1 MKRPRKVLLLGA
13 GGMGMAPLALYLRG
27 AGVRVEAFDHKF
39 REPLRTELEN
49 AGVKILHEPEAI
61 LTPDCVVRSSAIPAD
76 DPMVSEWVNADVPVY
91 KRGEFLSSLFSR
103 KRVIAVVGSHG
114 KTSVAGRI
122 AWALERLN
130 FPCSYLVG
138 AQFIDSIL
146 PSGKFQK
153 SPWVLLEVDE
163 SDGTIDGFSP
173 NITVALNCDWDHVDR
188 YENKESFL
196 HTLKSLFERTKNHII
211 CQDCAPL
218 NSIAQNF
225 SDKQTVFFSP
235 ASIAHDFTE
244 ANERAVRSVIGVL
257 NLSVQDLDFEEFP
270 GIQRRQATLF
280 DDGNRWV
287 VEDYAHHPTEIRSF
301 LDLRRKMEP
310 SRSMKVIFQP
320 HRYSRT
326 ESLAAGFA
334 EELAHADQ
342 LFLLPTYSAFEKFD
356 QRGSVEALTGYL
368 PPRLRGS
375 TKIYDDFGDLRRS
388 LHRKNIEKLKD
399 QVLFVGAGDIEHW
412 AHAFSAWEHSGED
425 KHKAFGLY
433 LENRLST
440 GTILNG
446 YHPLGSMTTMG
457 VGGNARWYAEPAN
470 AEDLRSLV
478 EACKLFE
485 LPRSMMGRGSNLI
498 VPDDGFGGLVLRLR
512 GKFWNTI
519 ELRSENSLVVGAGA
533 KLNDICKFACGQG
546 LQGFE
551 FLEGI
556 PGTLGGA
563 LRMNAGAMG
572 WETFDLVDWVSFLLP
587 NGKIQEIPGSE
598 LEVGYRYCKEAY
610 EGIALRA
617 KLKSEGRA
625 KHQEIRKVIDSLA
638 QARRKTQPREA
649 SSGCVFRN
657 PNEHSA
663 GWLIDQSGLK
673 GEKVGGATVSDMH
686 ANFILNRGDA
696 TATEVIKLIL
706 KVRERVQKSHGL
718 TLEPEVNVL
727 GKSWEQY
734 LS

>member
-1 MKRPRKVLLLGA
+1 
-13 GGMGMAPLALYLRG
+13 
-27 AGVRVEAFDHKF
+27 
-39 REPLRTELEN
+39 
-49 AGVKILHEPEAI
+49 
-61 LTPDCVVRSSAIPAD
+61 
-76 DPMVSEWVNADVPVY
+76 
-91 KRGEFLSSLFSR
+91 
-103 KRVIAVVGSHG
+103 
-114 KTSVAGRI
+114 
-122 AWALERLN
+122 
-130 FPCSYLVG
+130 
-138 AQFIDSIL
+138 
-146 PSGKFQK
+146 
-153 SPWVLLEVDE
+153 
-163 SDGTIDGFSP
+163 
-173 NITVALNCDWDHVDR
+173 
-188 YENKESFL
+188 
-196 HTLKSLFERTKNHII
+196 
-211 CQDCAPL
+211 
-218 NSIAQNF
+218 
-225 SDKQTVFFSP
+225 
-235 ASIAHDFTE
+235 
-244 ANERAVRSVIGVL
+244 
-257 NLSVQDLDFEEFP
+257 
-270 GIQRRQATLF
+270 
-280 DDGNRWV
+280 
-287 VEDYAHHPTEIRSF
+287 
-301 LDLRRKMEP
+301 
-310 SRSMKVIFQP
+310 
-320 HRYSRT
+320 
-326 ESLAAGFA
+326 
-334 EELAHADQ
+334 
-342 LFLLPTYSAFEKFD
+342 
-356 QRGSVEALTGYL
+356 
-368 PPRLRGS
+368 
-375 TKIYDDFGDLRRS
+375 
-388 LHRKNIEKLKD
+388 
-399 QVLFVGAGDIEHW
+399 
-412 AHAFSAWEHSGED
+412 
-425 KHKAFGLY
+425 
-433 LENRLST
+433 
-440 GTILNG
+440 
-446 YHPLGSMTTMG
+446 
-457 VGGNARWYAEPAN
+457 
-470 AEDLRSLV
+470 
-478 EACKLFE
+478 
-485 LPRSMMGRGSNLI
+485 MMGRGSNLI